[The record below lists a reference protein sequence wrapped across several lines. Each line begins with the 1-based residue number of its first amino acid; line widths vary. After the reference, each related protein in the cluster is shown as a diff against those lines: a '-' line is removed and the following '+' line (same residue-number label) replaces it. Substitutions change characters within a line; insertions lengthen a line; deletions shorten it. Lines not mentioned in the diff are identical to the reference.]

1 MDDLHVPAPRGQRR
15 HHALVTLLDGRRHL
29 ALRQIRRLLNVVT
42 VRRELGSGSAA
53 PAPVVRV
60 ARRQRSEMLTVLS

>member
-53 PAPVVRV
+53 PSVVRV

>member
-53 PAPVVRV
+53 PVVRV